1 MIKMK
6 ITTIYY
12 NECVNKTMKRLN
24 NDNNWLK
31 TIVYNATAYSVERW
45 LFEGGKYDEA
55 IYFNDKDF
63 IETTANA
70 TLEIVD
76 SLLQTKDLIIATK
89 LTLQVAEFCTELCE
103 EIFKRKD
110 Y

>member
-1 MIKMK
+1 MK

-12 NECVNKTMKRLN
+12 NECVKKTMKKLN
-24 NDNNWLK
+24 KDNNLLK
-31 TIVYNATAYSVERW
+31 TLLYNAIAYIVERY
-45 LFEGGKYDEA
+45 LFEGGRYYEA

-63 IETTANA
+63 IETSANA

-76 SLLQTKDLIIATK
+76 TILHIKDLVIATE
-89 LTLQVAEFCTELCE
+89 LTLDVAEFCTELSE